1 MKRYKFTMFC
11 NVCSYLRTTQR
22 PVRMEGL
29 AQGEE
34 YRRGTEGGGEVEEE
48 GGEEEDE
55 EGCGPECRNLL
66 HEVGPLFPV
75 GS

>member
-48 GGEEEDE
+48 GGEEED
-55 EGCGPECRNLL
+55 
-66 HEVGPLFPV
+66 
-75 GS
+75 